1 MIALTHLPSP
11 FMAACQR
18 TYVPAE
24 AINLELARRQH
35 ADYCRALADCGAQVR
50 TLDVNSAYP
59 DCTFIEDTAIVLDEV
74 AILCPMGTDSRR
86 AEAAGVESVLRD
98 YRDVVKIDLPATLE
112 GGDVLRVG
120 RRLLVGLSSRTNAA
134 GITALAAVASRHGYD
149 VRAVSVLDCLHLK
162 TACSALPDGRL
173 LINRNWIDVSPLGG
187 FELVYAPHAESWGAN
202 VALIGETVLAAAAH
216 SQTNEFIRRHG
227 FTTITIDLSEFAKA
241 EGGVTCLSLLL

>member
-1 MIALTHLPSP
+1 PDQSRSQPEVAIPRRHGRQSARRVIHLPPDADLPQVSGQALLRHRCQQAGAETKARTLMIALTHLPSP

-86 AEAAGVESVLRD
+86 AEAAGVES
-98 YRDVVKIDLPATLE
+98 
-112 GGDVLRVG
+112 
-120 RRLLVGLSSRTNAA
+120 
-134 GITALAAVASRHGYD
+134 
-149 VRAVSVLDCLHLK
+149 
-162 TACSALPDGRL
+162 
-173 LINRNWIDVSPLGG
+173 
-187 FELVYAPHAESWGAN
+187 
-202 VALIGETVLAAAAH
+202 
-216 SQTNEFIRRHG
+216 
-227 FTTITIDLSEFAKA
+227 
-241 EGGVTCLSLLL
+241 